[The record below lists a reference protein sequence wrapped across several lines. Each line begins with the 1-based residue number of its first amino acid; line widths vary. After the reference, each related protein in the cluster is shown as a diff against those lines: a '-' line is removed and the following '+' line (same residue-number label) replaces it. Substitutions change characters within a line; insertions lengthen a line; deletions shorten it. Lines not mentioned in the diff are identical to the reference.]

1 MKFLPALPTPEGLPQ
16 PEEGEHEVLALY
28 SAYRSEKNKGR
39 EATRKNRKKLS
50 LQLLGYYAVIFALM
64 FAIAKFMGA
73 RSANT
78 SVFIIYFAL
87 LPLLLARLIRYLGP
101 TAIQTGKQGIR
112 LHWAHFFKTYSSPW
126 IPWQNIDYA
135 SSDIYQSLSMKFYGM
150 DPSTSLDITVDVSNS
165 EKELKDFIAKMR
177 LFGLHHKKPTSHSR
191 TIRLD
196 LGSFIN
202 PDDIPAFV
210 ASMKHFMPQERFDKS
225 ISEKMTEGGD
235 RSYTEI
241 WLEQFDS
248 TRASQ
253 LLEPLPPGS
262 IVGGGKYEVTEILA
276 AGGHAVTYKG
286 ETTETD
292 KNLPSRTI
300 ALKEI
305 VLPVAGGAQI
315 RKRALENVKREA
327 ELLQKLDHEQIV
339 SCFDVFSE
347 GHKAYICLEYIDGFS
362 LRKLIAETG
371 PIEEA
376 RVLPLA
382 GQMADILGYLH
393 SQSPPLLHR
402 DFTPDN
408 LILKPDGKLVLIDFN
423 VAEQREGFETS
434 TVVGKHSYI
443 PPEQFRGK
451 ATVQSDIY
459 AMGCTLHWLL
469 TAEDPEPITAS
480 HPRQIKE
487 EISSATDDLVARATA
502 PDAQARFKSVAEL
515 LTHESL
521 AELEMESPTS

>member
-1 MKFLPALPTPEGLPQ
+1 
-16 PEEGEHEVLALY
+16 
-28 SAYRSEKNKGR
+28 
-39 EATRKNRKKLS
+39 
-50 LQLLGYYAVIFALM
+50 
-64 FAIAKFMGA
+64 
-73 RSANT
+73 
-78 SVFIIYFAL
+78 
-87 LPLLLARLIRYLGP
+87 
-101 TAIQTGKQGIR
+101 
-112 LHWAHFFKTYSSPW
+112 
-126 IPWQNIDYA
+126 
-135 SSDIYQSLSMKFYGM
+135 MKFYGM
-150 DPSTSLDITVDVSNS
+150 DSSTSLDLTVDVSNS
-165 EKELKDFIAKMR
+165 EKVVKDFIGRLR

-202 PDDIPAFV
+202 QDDIPAFV
-210 ASMKHFMPQERFDKS
+210 ASIKHFLPEERFDKS

-241 WLEQFDS
+241 WLEQFDG

-253 LLEPLPPGS
+253 LLEPLPPDS
-262 IVGGGKYEVTEILA
+262 VVGGGKYKIIQLLA

-286 ETTETD
+286 KIMGTD
-292 KNLPSRTI
+292 QPAKTI

-339 SCFDVFSE
+339 NCLDVFSE
-347 GHKAYICLEYIDGFS
+347 GHKAYICLDYIDGFS
-362 LRKLIAETG
+362 LRRLIAESG
-371 PIEEA
+371 PMEEA
-376 RVLPLA
+376 GVLKLA

-408 LILKPDGKLVLIDFN
+408 LILKPDGNLVLIDFN

-451 ATVQSDIY
+451 ATIQSDIY
-459 AMGCTLHWLL
+459 ALGCTLHWLL

-480 HPRQIKE
+480 HPGNIKQDVSE
-487 EISSATDDLVARATA
+487 ATDDLVARATA
-502 PDAQARFKSVAEL
+502 PDAQARFKTVGEL
-515 LTHESL
+515 LAHVSL
-521 AELEMESPTS
+521 ADLEIESPSA

>member
-1 MKFLPALPTPEGLPQ
+1 MEEIPTLKNEPQEAETIVIAERVDYDFMLPADFS
-16 PEEGEHEVLALY
+16 EH
-28 SAYRSEKNKGR
+28 AYRLEYTLRSAASGKVEN
-39 EATRKNRKKLS
+39 LS
-50 LQLLGYYAVIFALM
+50 YILMMILLGSIEFKVITKYGLDYALEPKRLITLLFVFAAFTAL
-64 FAIAKFMGA
+64 
-73 RSANT
+73 
-78 SVFIIYFAL
+78 FAL
-87 LPLLLARLIRYLGP
+87 LKYVGKANNYCNFLITDGGIKFSDAWRFELHKRYFRPWNDIHSVQMEENIYHNKWVGP
-101 TAIQTGKQGIR
+101 MFQKR
-112 LHWAHFFKTYSSPW
+112 SSVE
-126 IPWQNIDYA
+126 Q
-135 SSDIYQSLSMKFYGM
+135 
-150 DPSTSLDITVDVSNS
+150 
-165 EKELKDFIAKMR
+165 LKWSKD
-177 LFGLHHKKPTSHSR
+177 G
-191 TIRLD
+191 RLD
-196 LGSFIN
+196 TNL
-202 PDDIPAFV
+202 
-210 ASMKHFMPQERFDKS
+210 M
-225 ISEKMTEGGD
+225 
-235 RSYTEI
+235 
-241 WLEQFDS
+241 LQFDS

-382 GQMADILGYLH
+382 GQMADILGDLH

-459 AMGCTLHWLL
+459 ALGCTLHWLL

>member
-1 MKFLPALPTPEGLPQ
+1 MRFLPALPTPEGLPE
-16 PEEGEHEVLALY
+16 PEKGEHEVLALY

-39 EATRKNRKKLS
+39 EATRKNRKKLL
-50 LQLLGYYAVIFALM
+50 LQMLGYYTVIFSLM
-64 FAIAKFMGA
+64 FVVSSFLGV
-73 RSANT
+73 RSANL
-78 SVFIIYFAL
+78 SVIVIYIVL
-87 LPLLLARLIRYLGP
+87 MPLLLARLIRYLGP
-101 TAIQTGKQGIR
+101 TAIQSGKQGIR

-135 SSDIYQSLSMKFYGM
+135 SSDTYQSLSMKFYGM
-150 DPSTSLDITVDVSNS
+150 DSSTSLDITVDVSNS
-165 EKELKDFIAKMR
+165 EKAVKDFVGR
-177 LFGLHHKKPTSHSR
+177 LWLFGLHHKKPTSHSR
-191 TIRLD
+191 TIRID

-202 PDDIPAFV
+202 QDDIPAFV
-210 ASMKHFMPQERFDKS
+210 SSIKHFLPEESFDKS

-241 WLEQFDS
+241 WLEQFDG

-253 LLEPLPPGS
+253 LLEPLPPDS
-262 IVGGGKYEVTEILA
+262 VVGGGKYKIIQILA

-286 ETTETD
+286 EIMGTD
-292 KNLPSRTI
+292 QLAKTI

-339 SCFDVFSE
+339 HCLDVFSE
-347 GHKAYICLEYIDGFS
+347 GHKAYICLDYIDGFS
-362 LRKLIAETG
+362 LRRLITESGPMEETG
-371 PIEEA
+371 
-376 RVLPLA
+376 VLKLA

-408 LILKPDGKLVLIDFN
+408 LILKPDGNLVLIDFN

-451 ATVQSDIY
+451 ATIQSDIY
-459 AMGCTLHWLL
+459 ALGCTLHWLL

-480 HPRQIKE
+480 HPKNTKPDVSE
-487 EISSATDDLVARATA
+487 ATDDLVAHATA
-502 PDAQARFKSVAEL
+502 PDAQARFKTVGEL
-515 LTHESL
+515 LAHESL
-521 AELEMESPTS
+521 ADLEIESPSA